1 MESVRGGVVDLD
13 GLVTAPDAMEGR
25 QAPAGARGA
34 NDPSAIDRR
43 VRFTL
48 DLARSQHRF
57 LKQFALDAEADAS
70 VILRVLLAL
79 LEEDELLTKRVLA
92 RISKVERDGRLQ
104 RPEST
109 P

>member
-1 MESVRGGVVDLD
+1 MK
-13 GLVTAPDAMEGR
+13 GR
-25 QAPAGARGA
+25 EARAGARGA

-57 LKQFALDAEADAS
+57 LKQFALDAESDAS
-70 VILRVLLAL
+70 VILRVLLSL

-92 RISKVERDGRLQ
+92 RIAEVEGDGRPQ
-104 RPEST
+104 RPT
-109 P
+109 PR